1 MNPAQSKK
9 TLLFGNQDKTNNN
22 QSLNSNSNNNQTSSQ
37 QSDPLQ
43 QAAQLASSLNQNN
56 SSTNDNNTLNNN
68 FQKKQE
74 AQPLNSNSNNLTS
87 NPSENKTPQNN
98 NLNQN
103 NSLNNLS
110 GLNSNSPLEN
120 KQKDLN
126 SLNHQNN
133 FSQNQKQTSND
144 LKIPKPPTPKN
155 DQTTNNLTIPKPP
168 TPNNN
173 QNNGLKIDLEKKN
186 DSILNSSPANN
197 QTNKPN
203 ENFKQNKSN
212 LNTEISNFNS
222 QKSAIGN
229 QDNLKDQKKSNEIGN
244 LNSLNINGSG
254 DLDINNQKKDDLNLN
269 NNPNSKLNNISEL
282 NDNSQ
287 KKESLDK
294 TDKQLPFNK
303 NIEINTK
310 ELPNVT
316 ITNLK
321 AREIL
326 DSRGVPTV
334 EVTIKLS
341 NGLSSI
347 SSISTTTHGND
358 FEATQIRDRDS
369 NRMLGLGVLKA
380 VENVNKIIAPNIV
393 GLNPFD
399 QEKIDLRLLELDGTK
414 NASHLGSNATMTV
427 SQATLKAGA
436 LVLNLPTYYYI
447 FKKYNLCKNMSI
459 PTCLYGLI
467 DGGKHGSKNNID
479 FQEFQI
485 VPANHIT
492 FDKSLEMAVSVFNNL
507 KKILIEKGAAC
518 SVGPSGGY
526 TPNLFKNTDAFELL
540 IEAIKDSNYNVGR
553 DVFFGIDADGT
564 FLEEKGK
571 YKVRDFNNP
580 IDTKAMIEYY
590 KKLNSVYG
598 LYVIED
604 PFAKTDEKS
613 WIEINKEMGEV
624 ARIVGDNNLAA
635 NKIKLEKAIKKNS
648 GNTVLVKTGQLS
660 TITEMFEIVQ
670 IAKNN
675 NWQVIISNREGET
688 NDDLIADIAVG
699 VGAHYLKFGPPN
711 RGERIAKYNRLLK
724 INQELEKLNHV

>member
-9 TLLFGNQDKTNNN
+9 TLLFGNQDKANNN

-56 SSTNDNNTLNNN
+56 SSTSGNNTLNNN

-74 AQPLNSNSNNLTS
+74 AQPLNSNSNNLAS
-87 NPSENKTPQNN
+87 NPSGNTTPQNN

-103 NSLNNLS
+103 NSSNNLS

-126 SLNHQNN
+126 SLSPQNN
-133 FSQNQKQTSND
+133 FSQNQDQISND
-144 LKIPKPPTPKN
+144 LK
-155 DQTTNNLTIPKPP
+155 IPKPP

-173 QNNGLKIDLEKKN
+173 QNNELKIDLEKKN
-186 DSILNSSPANN
+186 DSILNSSPTNN

-203 ENFKQNKSN
+203 EDFKKSNSN
-212 LNTEISNFNS
+212 LNTEINNLNS
-222 QKSAIGN
+222 QKNVIDN

-244 LNSLNINGSG
+244 LNSLNAKGDG
-254 DLDINNQKKDDLNLN
+254 DLNINNQKKDDLNLN
-269 NNPNSKLNNISEL
+269 NNLSSKLDNTSKL

-303 NIEINTK
+303 NVEINTK

-358 FEATQIRDRDS
+358 FEATQIRDRDA

-399 QEKIDLRLLELDGTK
+399 QEKIDLRLLELDGTQ

-447 FKKYNLCKNMSI
+447 FKKYNLCKNMLI

-485 VPANHIT
+485 VPANHIS

-635 NKIKLEKAIKKNS
+635 NKVKLEKAIKKNS